1 MKNIILVFLLLLYV
15 MMSCDNAAVDKKT
28 SGSDTTLCIS
38 YNVYYS
44 PRYYSFHLQ
53 SGNELSEY
61 LVKAKSAYA
70 DEDIVKIEEGIN
82 YVVHHPVDYND
93 TTVAF
98 IGDYKQKYFKTSY
111 EQNFMMM
118 SNALD
123 SLPLEVG
130 ISDTCKIYLDLS
142 FGGTATVEMTVE
154 YIRRRQSLSRNI
166 DKGCF
171 SDIVK
176 SSRMVNNWN
185 SILRP
190 YNVYVA
196 DVAVSDVEIISLK
209 RFMKRNVGLKSFV
222 SPPNN
227 YYKQE
232 SVSFTQTYRIDI
244 GQRSVCYKHFISQG
258 GKLALVVVYA

>member
-15 MMSCDNAAVDKKT
+15 MMSCDNAVVDKTT

-142 FGGTATVEMTVE
+142 FGGTATVEMTEE

-196 DVAVSDVEIISLK
+196 DVAVGDVEIISLK
-209 RFMKRNVGLKSFV
+209 RFMKRNVGLKTSV
-222 SPPNN
+222 SPPNIIISKN
-227 YYKQE
+227 VCLSLRRIE
-232 SVSFTQTYRIDI
+232 SI
-244 GQRSVCYKHFISQG
+244 
-258 GKLALVVVYA
+258 

>member
-1 MKNIILVFLLLLYV
+1 
-15 MMSCDNAAVDKKT
+15 
-28 SGSDTTLCIS
+28 
-38 YNVYYS
+38 
-44 PRYYSFHLQ
+44 
-53 SGNELSEY
+53 
-61 LVKAKSAYA
+61 
-70 DEDIVKIEEGIN
+70 
-82 YVVHHPVDYND
+82 
-93 TTVAF
+93 
-98 IGDYKQKYFKTSY
+98 
-111 EQNFMMM
+111 MMM

-142 FGGTATVEMTVE
+142 FGGTATVEMTEE

-196 DVAVSDVEIISLK
+196 DVAVGDVEI
-209 RFMKRNVGLKSFV
+209 VSFETV
-222 SPPNN
+222 HEEKCRVEIFRITPKH

-232 SVSFTQTYRIDI
+232 CVSFTQTYRIDI
-244 GQRSVCYKHFISQG
+244 GQRSVCYKYFISQG
-258 GKLALVVVYA
+258 SKLALVVVYA